1 MKKLLGIVAAATL
14 FATAAAVAQSATFG
28 TSTSLHAPG
37 VDVEHG
43 TAAGVQKD
51 GNTLSG
57 GFGSATKVRVPGV
70 DIGHGT
76 QGGVSIPMIGGKKLF

>member
-14 FATAAAVAQSATFG
+14 FATAAVAQSATFG
-28 TSTSLHAPG
+28 TSTALRAPG

-57 GFGSATKVRVPGV
+57 GFGSVTKVRVPGAE
-70 DIGHGT
+70 IGHGT